1 VADDITTPT
10 RRLVDEVYNK
20 GRVDV
25 LGEILGPGYV
35 GNDPAL
41 PEPIQGAGGER
52 ELVTAYRNAFPDLEV
67 TVDDMIAAGD
77 KVVTRWTARGTHRGA
92 LFGIE
97 PTGKEVTITGIG
109 IARVEDG
116 RIAEAW
122 SNWDTLGF
130 LQQLGVIAT
139 AGRT

>member
-1 VADDITTPT
+1 MTDDITAAT

-20 GRVDV
+20 GQVDV

-41 PEPIQGAGGER
+41 PEPIQGASGER

-67 TVDDMIAAGD
+67 AIEDMIAAGD

-92 LFGIE
+92 LWGIE

-109 IARVEDG
+109 IARVDDG
-116 RIAEAW
+116 RIVEAW
-122 SNWDTLGF
+122 TNWDTLGF

-139 AGRT
+139 ASRT